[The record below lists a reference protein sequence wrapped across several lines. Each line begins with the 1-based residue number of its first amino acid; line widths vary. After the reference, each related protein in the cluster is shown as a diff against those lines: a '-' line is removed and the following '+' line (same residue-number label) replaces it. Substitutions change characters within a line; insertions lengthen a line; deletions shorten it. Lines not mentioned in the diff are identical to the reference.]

1 VDEEVITRNPALRIK
16 KPVGAKRIVRTLSMA
31 HIDALFSSCD
41 RSTPEGFRDFT
52 LMLVLLDTGVRVSEL
67 CGMRLDSVR
76 EDHIKVF
83 GKGAKEREVGT
94 MASTTKYLWK
104 YVN

>member
-1 VDEEVITRNPALRIK
+1 
-16 KPVGAKRIVRTLSMA
+16 MA